1 VGGVVVSAPVDD
13 AALRA
18 ELEAVREA
26 SRAGE
31 IVTVHPDD
39 ERSMARY
46 IAGATVRTALFML
59 FLVAVAVA
67 ALFIH

>member
-1 VGGVVVSAPVDD
+1 MSAPVDD

-31 IVTVHPDD
+31 IVAVSAEA

-46 IAGATVRTALFML
+46 VAGATLRLGLFWLLLFAL
-59 FLVAVAVA
+59 AVA
-67 ALFIH
+67 AAIWRS

>member
-1 VGGVVVSAPVDD
+1 MSAPVEDV
-13 AALRA
+13 ALRA

-46 IAGATVRTALFML
+46 VAGATVRLGLIMLLLF
-59 FLVAVAVA
+59 AVAFA
-67 ALFIH
+67 ALLIR

>member
-1 VGGVVVSAPVDD
+1 MSASVDE
-13 AALRA
+13 AVLAA

-31 IVTVHPDD
+31 IVAVHADD

-46 IAGATVRTALFML
+46 VAGATLRLTLFGL
-59 FLVAVAVA
+59 LLVVVTVVAV
-67 ALFIH
+67 LLG

>member
-1 VGGVVVSAPVDD
+1 MSAPVDE
-13 AALRA
+13 AALAA

-31 IVTVHPDD
+31 IVAVHADD

-46 IAGATVRTALFML
+46 VAGATLRLALFALLL
-59 FLVAVAVA
+59 FAVTLVAV
-67 ALFIH
+67 LLG

>member
-1 VGGVVVSAPVDD
+1 MSAPVDD

-46 IAGATVRTALFML
+46 VAGATVRLALFVLLL
-59 FLVAVAVA
+59 FGVA
-67 ALFIH
+67 AAALLIH

>member
-1 VGGVVVSAPVDD
+1 VVVSGAGDD

-18 ELEAVREA
+18 ELEAVRET

-31 IVTVHPDD
+31 IVAMHPDD

-46 IAGATVRTALFML
+46 VAGATVRLALFML
-59 FLVAVAVA
+59 LLFAVAIA
-67 ALFIH
+67 GALFIP

>member
-1 VGGVVVSAPVDD
+1 MSAPVDD
-13 AALRA
+13 GALRA

-31 IVTVHPDD
+31 IVAAHRDD

-46 IAGATVRTALFML
+46 VAGATARLVLFTVVIAAIGIAVALFTR
-59 FLVAVAVA
+59 
-67 ALFIH
+67 